1 MSPRE
6 FAKWRAHQ
14 AMAPLEMAVADPEF
28 GLIVLEWLRDR
39 TDNHRARAVVGFLS
53 ETEDGQEL
61 VRAVQKGHETDPA
74 VHLAALAAV
83 LAARPRSEPI

>member
-1 MSPRE
+1 VANE
-6 FAKWRAHQ
+6 VFDAFA
-14 AMAPLEMAVADPEF
+14 D
-28 GLIVLEWLRDR
+28 
-39 TDNHRARAVVGFLS
+39 LS